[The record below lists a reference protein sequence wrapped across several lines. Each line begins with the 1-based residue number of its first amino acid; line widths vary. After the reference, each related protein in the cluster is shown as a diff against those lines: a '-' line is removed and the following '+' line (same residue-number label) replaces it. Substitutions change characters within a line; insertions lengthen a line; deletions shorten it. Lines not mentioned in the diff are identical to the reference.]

1 MQVFDQN
8 KSFLTR
14 ILINTHKVRVLAKVY
29 KNVEK
34 LTEMTK
40 SDARTCVHRFFLVT
54 LHRKT

>member
-8 KSFLTR
+8 KSFLPH
-14 ILINTHKVRVLAKVY
+14 ILVNMNKVRMLAKVY
-29 KNVEK
+29 ENVEK